1 MNDARRGRGLARTLA
16 LNTLHAASGRVA
28 AVVVWLF
35 FTPMILRGLGAQ
47 GFGVW
52 ALFFALTGQLAALDF
67 GLVQG
72 TLRHVAAARER
83 GDHEEAGAFATL
95 ALMGYVALGLVW
107 LIVLA
112 TLAGPILDWLRIPA
126 EQLDAARFALW
137 LGAAVFVI
145 AGFANVTMAIAQASG
160 RFDIANGVTLVLTA
174 QQAIGIPLMLAH
186 HYGLRGL
193 VVNVAV
199 AWTLGLALGLIL
211 LPFAAPGFRW
221 ASPTRS
227 LRHFR
232 EAMRFGGPMQLTSI
246 LWTLNLQV
254 DKLLLARYVSL
265 AAVTTYELGSRV
277 ALSAF
282 TFPQLLLAAVLPTA
296 AALHARDHATRLRE
310 LHDRVGRYV
319 LTAVALTA
327 AILIGSASR
336 IYLTWLGPG
345 HADAAMVLRWLAVA
359 SALLLTAG
367 TGSVVARGIGRT
379 DLETWYHVIGL
390 GVHLTLSLLLLPRI
404 GLLGALIGSTAGNL
418 AGTLLFITL
427 IARAMKWPS
436 FELLFPPHVV
446 PLIAAAAGALAALAL
461 DRVLPYS
468 TGIVAWL
475 MLALVVVAA
484 GSVGLAVS
492 LMTRYIG
499 WREATA
505 LLHPAA

>member
-1 MNDARRGRGLARTLA
+1 MNDARRGRGLARRLA

-28 AVVVWLF
+28 AVLVWLV
-35 FTPMILRGLGAQ
+35 FTPMILRGLGPQ

-95 ALMGYVALGLVW
+95 ALLGYVALGVVW
-107 LIVLA
+107 LVVLA
-112 TLAGPILDWLRIPA
+112 ALGNPILDWLRIPPD
-126 EQLDAARFALW
+126 QIDAARFALW
-137 LGAAVFVI
+137 VGAGVFVV
-145 AGFANVTMAIAQASG
+145 AGFANVTMAVAQASG
-160 RFDIANGVTLVLTA
+160 RFDLANLVTLVLTA

-186 HYGLRGL
+186 RYGLRGL
-193 VVNVAV
+193 VVNVAI
-199 AWTLGLALGLIL
+199 AWAFALVLGLLL
-211 LPFAAPGFRW
+211 LPISSPGFRW
-221 ASPTRS
+221 VSPARS
-227 LRHFR
+227 LRHWR
-232 EAMRFGGPMQLTSI
+232 EALRFGGPMQLTSI

-265 AAVTTYELGSRV
+265 VAVTTYELGSRV

-296 AALHARDHATRLRE
+296 AALHARDNAARLRE

-319 LTAVALTA
+319 LTGVALTT
-327 AILIGSASR
+327 AILIGSSNR

-345 HADAAMVLRWLAVA
+345 HADAAMVVRWLAVT

-390 GVHLTLSLLLLPRI
+390 AVHLTLSLLLLPRI

-418 AGTLLFITL
+418 AGTLLFVTL
-427 IARAMKWPS
+427 IARTMKWPS
-436 FELLFPPHVV
+436 FELLVAPHLV
-446 PLIAAAAGALAALAL
+446 PVIAAAAGAIAALAV
-461 DRVLPYS
+461 DRVMPDL
-468 TGIVAWL
+468 TGASSWLILGVVASSA
-475 MLALVVVAA
+475 ALVA
-484 GSVGLAVS
+484 LAVS
-492 LMTRYIG
+492 LLTRYIG

-505 LLHPAA
+505 LLRPAA